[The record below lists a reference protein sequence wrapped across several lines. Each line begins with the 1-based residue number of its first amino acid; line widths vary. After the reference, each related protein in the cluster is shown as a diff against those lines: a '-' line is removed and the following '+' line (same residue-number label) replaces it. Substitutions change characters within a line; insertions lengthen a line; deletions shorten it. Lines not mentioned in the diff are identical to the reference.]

1 MTENQ
6 WPEASARSHLDQ
18 YGNAAPTDPSAE
30 PETYV
35 TKKDAA
41 KEETS
46 KIAGQAAGAA
56 HNVAQ
61 TAKSEVGNVASEAKS
76 SAKDL
81 LHQATSGL
89 GSQAGAQQQ
98 KAADGIR
105 TVSSQLHTM
114 ADSPEQKGIASD
126 VIRQAADRAA
136 SVASWVEG
144 KDPRELLEDVQ
155 SFARRKPG
163 TFLLLAAGAGILVGR
178 LARGLQ
184 PAPAPQAAIPPMPA
198 QAPAAAT
205 TAAASIAA
213 APTGPS
219 WGEESVYQDRV
230 VAPAA
235 YGETIYGEPARPAYS
250 GTEAGGVPLRDLDDP
265 YSEVRGAE
273 RQP

>member
-41 KEETS
+41 KEEAS

-61 TAKSEVGNVASEAKS
+61 TAKSEVANVASEAKS
-76 SAKDL
+76 SATDL
-81 LHQATSGL
+81 LHKAKSGL

-105 TVSSQLHTM
+105 TISSQLHTM
-114 ADSPEQKGIASD
+114 ADAPEQKGIASD
-126 VIRQAADRAA
+126 VIRQAAERAS

-144 KDPRELLEDVQ
+144 KEPGALLNDVQ
-155 SFARRKPG
+155 YFARRKPG

-184 PAPAPQAAIPPMPA
+184 PAQAPQAAIPPMPA
-198 QAPAAAT
+198 QAPAAT
-205 TAAASIAA
+205 TAA
-213 APTGPS
+213 APTGPP
-219 WGEESVYQDRV
+219 WGEESIYQERAT
-230 VAPAA
+230 APAT
-235 YGETIYGEPARPAYS
+235 YGESMYGEPARPAYP
-250 GTEAGGVPLRDLDDP
+250 GTEAGGVPLRDLNDP
-265 YSEVRGAE
+265 YSEIRGAE